1 MKKKIILAAILAALT
16 AVSAVSLAGCGG
28 GQEPAPPVSSAA
40 DVQPVADQNLNNLTG
55 ETDLTDEA
63 VGKRPVAVM
72 INNIDAS
79 LPQYGIAAAD
89 LMFETLVEG
98 GITRMMAVYGDYTQ
112 IPNVCSIRS
121 CRYYYPILAEG
132 LDALYIHCG
141 SDMTIAMDTLNRL
154 GTDRFDGNAGNTLL
168 FERDQDRLQSYSVE
182 HTMMLKGSNV
192 PQAMVQAN
200 MRTDLESGKNTPL
213 FDFNTEGVLVQPENG
228 ANPCTRVDFQF
239 SGYYYSTFRYD
250 AADKTYYKRHN
261 GNAHMDIATGE
272 QLNYTNV
279 FVLETSIT
287 PRGTDNGLMDVD
299 WTGGTGYYISGGAS
313 QQIRWS
319 KPSES
324 SSIQITDLNGSPI
337 KVNTGK
343 SYFGIINTGD
353 AALSVEESY

>member
-1 MKKKIILAAILAALT
+1 MKKIILAAMLAAIT
-16 AVSAVSLAGCGG
+16 AVSAVSMTACGG
-28 GQEPAPPVSSAA
+28 GEPSQPADSVVS
-40 DVQPVADQNLNNLTG
+40 VQPVADQNLNNLTG

-72 INNIDAS
+72 INNIESS
-79 LPQYGIAAAD
+79 LPQYGISSAD

-112 IPNVCSIRS
+112 VPNVCSIRS

-141 SDMTIAMDTLNRL
+141 ADMTIAMDTLNRL

-182 HTMMLKGSNV
+182 HTMMLKGANV
-192 PQAMVQAN
+192 PQAMANAN
-200 MRTDLESGKNTPL
+200 MRTDLDSGKNVPL

-228 ANPCTRVDFQF
+228 ANPCTRVDFQY

-250 AADKTYYKRHN
+250 TTDKTYYKRHN
-261 GNAHMDIATGE
+261 GSPHMDITTGE

-279 FVLETSIT
+279 FVLETDISV
-287 PRGTDNGLMDVD
+287 RDEKKGLMDVD

-313 QQIRWS
+313 QQIKWS
-319 KPSES
+319 KPNES
-324 SSIQITDLNGSPI
+324 ASIQITDLNGRPI

-343 SYFGIINTGD
+343 SYFGIINYGD
-353 AALSVEESY
+353 ATLSVEESY

>member
-1 MKKKIILAAILAALT
+1 MKKIILAALLAALT
-16 AVSAVSLAGCGG
+16 AVSAVSMVGCGG
-28 GQEPAPPVSSAA
+28 DGKEVSNSAVV
-40 DVQPVADQNLNNLTG
+40 DVQPVADHNLNNLTG
-55 ETDLTDEA
+55 ETNLTDEA

-79 LPQYGIAAAD
+79 LPQYGVAAAD

-141 SDMTIAMDTLNRL
+141 SDMTIAMDTLNDL
-154 GTDRFDGNAGNTLL
+154 GIDRFDGNYGNTLL
-168 FERDQDRLQSYSVE
+168 FERDQERLQSYSVE

-192 PQAMVQAN
+192 PQAMTEAN

-213 FDFNTEGVLVQPENG
+213 FDFNQEGVLVQPENG
-228 ANPCTRVDFQF
+228 VNPCTQVNLAF
-239 SGYYYSTFRYD
+239 SDSYYSTFRYD
-250 AADKTYYKRHN
+250 ATDKTYYKSHN

-279 FVLETSIT
+279 FVLETNISV
-287 PRGTDNGLMDVD
+287 RNEKGLMDVD
-299 WTGGTGYYISGGAS
+299 WTGGTGYYISGGAY
-313 QQIRWS
+313 QQIKWS
-319 KPSES
+319 KPKES
-324 SSIQITDLNGSPI
+324 SNIQITDQDGNPV

-343 SYFGIINTGD
+343 SYFGIINYGD
-353 AALSVEESY
+353 TDVIVE